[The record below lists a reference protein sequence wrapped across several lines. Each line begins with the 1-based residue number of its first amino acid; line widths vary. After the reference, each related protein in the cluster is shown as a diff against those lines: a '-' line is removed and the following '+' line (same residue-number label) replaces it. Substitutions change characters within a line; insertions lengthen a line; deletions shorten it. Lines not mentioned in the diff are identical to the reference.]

1 MSERQNSLGVYR
13 RDIDGLRG
21 IAVLSV
27 VIYHAFP
34 KFIKAG
40 FIGVDVFFVISGYLI
55 SDIILREDSDG
66 LFRYSEF
73 YARRARR
80 IFPALILVLLA
91 SLAVGWFVLW
101 SAEYKSLGKAV
112 AAGAGFI
119 ANLLLYSEAGYF
131 DLASHEKPLLHL
143 WSLGVEEQFY
153 FVWPT
158 LLLLANQYRFLWL
171 PALLGLASFVLCVM
185 VTGAHQDAAFY
196 LPVYRFWEFMVGF
209 LVCWLSRHGRFI
221 RLRGLQASRGK
232 LAISVGVVRSVSGL
246 FLLIIS
252 YVIIDQ
258 RKPFPGF
265 LAVLPVMAA
274 GFLVASG
281 EKAFVNKWLLSMR
294 WLVYI
299 GLISYPLYLW
309 HWPLISFEYL
319 MDSGDRTR
327 VVSFGLLALGLLLAD
342 LTWRFVERPVR
353 KARSGRLSV
362 ALFLGLAL
370 VGAVG
375 GIVSLSDGL
384 PARLNEIA
392 EDLQKSKQLGWSLSG
407 WVSSCPDRILNANG
421 AEVACKRLPGNPG
434 ESRRILLV
442 GDSHAMAFAEALNQ
456 VKDDTGMGFS
466 AHIMAKGGCMPFG
479 WVEKL
484 HGSNECHPFYS
495 SIYEY
500 ATDDDVADAVILV
513 GRWAARFHG
522 TGFGVDTLPHAF
534 RDVRKMQG
542 ESQESL
548 FARTLRETLQQL
560 YATGK
565 RIIFVHQ
572 VPELGFNTK
581 SCLPRPFSFKPVNV
595 CMIDRVMVEA
605 RQSGY
610 RSVVRSVMS
619 AFPGILELDPLDSF
633 CDRQYCYA
641 RIDGDYLYTDNNHLS
656 DVGARRLGPALA
668 RLIK

>member
-27 VIYHAFP
+27 VIFHAFP

-55 SDIILREDSDG
+55 SDIILREASDG

-80 IFPALILVLLA
+80 LFPALILVLLA

-153 FVWPT
+153 LVWPT

-185 VTGAHQDAAFY
+185 VTSTHQDAAFY

-209 LVCWLSRHGRFI
+209 SVCWLSRQS
-221 RLRGLQASRGK
+221 RLMSLKGWRIGVGK
-232 LAISVGVVRSVSGL
+232 LALSVGDVLSVSGL

-265 LAVLPVMAA
+265 LAIWPTMAA
-274 GFLVASG
+274 GLLILSG
-281 EKAFVNKWLLSMR
+281 ENACVNRWLLGMR

-319 MDSGDRTR
+319 MDSGDRSR
-327 VVSFGLLALGLLLAD
+327 QVSLGLLAVALLLAD

-353 KARSGRLSV
+353 KAKSGRLSV
-362 ALFLGLAL
+362 VLLLGLGL

-384 PARLNEIA
+384 PARVNENAGELNKA
-392 EDLQKSKQLGWSLSG
+392 KQLGWSLSG
-407 WVSSCPDRILNANG
+407 WVTSCPDGILNADG
-421 AEVACKRLPGNPG
+421 IEVVCKRLPGNPSEG
-434 ESRRILLV
+434 RKILLV
-442 GDSHAMAFAEALNQ
+442 GDSHAMAFAEAINQ
-456 VKDDTGMGFS
+456 VKDDAGMGF
-466 AHIMAKGGCMPFG
+466 AAQIMAKGGCMPFS

-484 HGSNECHPFYS
+484 NAGNECHPFYA

-500 ATDDDVADAVILV
+500 ATHDDADTVVLV
-513 GRWAARFHG
+513 GRWASRFHG
-522 TGFGVDTLPHAF
+522 TGFGVDTQAYAF
-534 RDVRKMQG
+534 RDVRRSQT

-565 RIIFVHQ
+565 RIIFIHQ
-572 VPELGFNTK
+572 VPELGFNAK
-581 SCLPRPFSFKPVNV
+581 SCLPRPFGFKPVNA
-595 CMIDRVMVEA
+595 CTIERGLVEA

-610 RSVVRSVMS
+610 RSVVRDVVSDY
-619 AFPGILELDPLDSF
+619 PGIIELDPMNAF
-633 CDRQYCYA
+633 CDRQYCYG

-656 DVGARRLGPALA
+656 DTGARRLGYLLEP
-668 RLIK
+668 LIE

>member
-1 MSERQNSLGVYR
+1 MSERQKGLGVYR

-40 FIGVDVFFVISGYLI
+40 FIGVDIFFVISGYLI
-55 SDIILREDSDG
+55 SDIILREASDG

-80 IFPALILVLLA
+80 LFPALILVLLA
-91 SLAVGWFVLW
+91 SLVVGWFVLW
-101 SAEYKSLGKAV
+101 SSEYKSLGKAA

-153 FVWPT
+153 LVWPT
-158 LLLLANQYRFLWL
+158 VLLLANQYRLLWL
-171 PALLGLASFVLCVM
+171 PILLGLASLVLCVM
-185 VTGAHQDAAFY
+185 VTSTHQDAAFY
-196 LPVYRFWEFMVGF
+196 LPAYRFWEFMVGF
-209 LVCWLSRHGRFI
+209 SVLWLSRHGWLI
-221 RLRGLQASRGK
+221 NLRQWRTDMGK
-232 LAISVGVVRSVSGL
+232 LTISAGDVLSVFGIL
-246 FLLIIS
+246 LLILS

-265 LAVLPVMAA
+265 LAILPVVAA
-274 GFLVASG
+274 GFLILSG
-281 EKAFVNKWLLSMR
+281 EKAFVNKGLLSMR

-327 VVSFGLLALGLLLAD
+327 LVSLGLLALGLLLAD
-342 LTWRFVERPVR
+342 LTWRFIERPVR
-353 KARSGRLSV
+353 KTRSGRLSV
-362 ALFLGLAL
+362 ALFLGLGL

-375 GIVSLSDGL
+375 GFVALKDGL
-384 PARLNEIA
+384 PARLNA
-392 EDLQKSKQLGWSLSG
+392 SSEDLQKAKQLGWSLSG
-407 WVSSCPDRILNANG
+407 WVDSCPDRILKTDG
-421 AEVACKRLPGNPG
+421 AELVCKQLPGIAG
-434 ESRRILLV
+434 DSRQILLV

-456 VKDDTGMGFS
+456 AKDDTGMGFS
-466 AHIMAKGGCMPFG
+466 AHIMAKGGCMPFL
-479 WVEKL
+479 WAEKL
-484 HGSNECHPFYS
+484 NGSNECQPFYS
-495 SIYEY
+495 SIYDY
-500 ATDDDVADAVILV
+500 AADNKGADTVILV
-513 GRWAARFHG
+513 GRWASRFHG
-522 TGFGVDTLPHAF
+522 TGFGVDTMRHAF
-534 RDVRKMQG
+534 RDVRSEEG

-548 FARTLRETLQQL
+548 FARTLRETLQKL
-560 YATGK
+560 YTKGK
-565 RIIFVHQ
+565 KIIFVHQ

-595 CMIDRVMVEA
+595 CKIDRVAVEA

-610 RSVVRSVMS
+610 RSVVKNVLSD
-619 AFPGILELDPLDSF
+619 FPGIIQMDPMDTF
-633 CDRQYCYA
+633 CDREYCYA

-656 DVGARRLGPALA
+656 DAGARRLGPMLE